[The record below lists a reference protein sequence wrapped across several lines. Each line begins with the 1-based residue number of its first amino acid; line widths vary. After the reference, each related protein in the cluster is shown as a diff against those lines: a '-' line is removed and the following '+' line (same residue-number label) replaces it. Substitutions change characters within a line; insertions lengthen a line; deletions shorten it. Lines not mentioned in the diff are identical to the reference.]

1 MNIPMQNHRL
11 FDRIRKRDGSSGNP
25 RRHSNG
31 RQVDSIIEHLNK
43 MLNTKQGTTLMDKN
57 YGMPDFT
64 ELAALFPDSI
74 RDVERTISNTIER
87 YEPRLSQVEVHF
99 VFQDHQ
105 SLVLCFHIQA
115 VMTLED
121 EDVAV
126 QFESSIDASG
136 RAVIKA

>member
-1 MNIPMQNHRL
+1 MQNHRL
-11 FDRIRKRDGSSGNP
+11 FDRIRKRDGSSGNF
-25 RRHSNG
+25 RRQSNA
-31 RQVDSIIEHLNK
+31 RQVDSIIEHLHK
-43 MLNTKQGTTLMDKN
+43 MLNTKQGTTLMDKH

-74 RDVERTISNTIER
+74 RDVEKTISDTIER
-87 YEPRLSQVEVHF
+87 YEPRLSQVKVHF

-115 VMTLED
+115 VMALEH
-121 EDVAV
+121 EDIAI

-136 RAVIKA
+136 KTVIKA